1 MRKEVLPS
9 LVEAEHLRNQGDIL
23 VLDGLNLMPD
33 GKVEIV
39 YIDAEQVI
47 KNYFLDPGKPIGV
60 QRGRFDRGIA
70 LLRQMI
76 AHFTVLSSDERKSD
90 GDRVKFNLKE
100 KCFLT
105 EAPCQVPSS
114 LLFKMGLVPGDA
126 ISSTA
131 KEVDQY
137 EAEKAKG
144 QEAPVKE
151 REEEMNNVSWF
162 IGENGSMGIKIRYK
176 MRFANNLSWAGFE
189 NQRIADPKKREA
201 HVKIIPVCTD
211 SSQPYHFE
219 REETYIFNFKEE
231 EPLAHKLQPEN
242 ERVKHEFDKIVSFH
256 LHFPGSSG
264 QFAPSN
270 FEPFDLDLKEPGARA
285 FNRLLVLATAP
296 FVDYESYLEKR
307 KKPTSGVL

>member
-1 MRKEVLPS
+1 MKKEVLPS

-60 QRGRFDRGIA
+60 
-70 LLRQMI
+70 
-76 AHFTVLSSDERKSD
+76 ERKSD